1 MFERAKNNLNFTKK
15 KLKKAKEEFSKN
27 EMAETIHYIW
37 VIFENCI
44 NIIKDAKNNKP
55 LFEHKSKI
63 DVFALYHSLE
73 YLKKDYSETFAI
85 LQKLRIRADFGDYSD
100 APNLP
105 NKEKIKEFLDISIS
119 LVKETENILS
129 YLEEIKSPSKT

>member
-55 LFEHKSKI
+55 LFQ
-63 DVFALYHSLE
+63 DNAL
-73 YLKKDYSETFAI
+73 
-85 LQKLRIRADFGDYSD
+85 RA
-100 APNLP
+100 
-105 NKEKIKEFLDISIS
+105 EF
-119 LVKETENILS
+119 
-129 YLEEIKSPSKT
+129 